1 MAGTV
6 TQGHTKRGPIG
17 CVTLTVTA
25 DAVDASVPNTSLTT
39 RISGRLVA
47 LETDPG
53 STAPSANYDITL
65 EDANGHDVLQGVGA
79 NRAAASTE
87 KVAVVFSG
95 TSVHPP
101 VAMSDTL
108 TFKIANNA
116 VNSAGV
122 VVKLYYE
129 GQGEDG

>member
-6 TQGHTKRGPIG
+6 VQSHTKRGPIG

-25 DAVDASVPNTSLTT
+25 DVADASVPNTDLVTK
-39 RISGRLVA
+39 ISGRLVA

-53 STAPSANYDITL
+53 TTAPTANYDITL
-65 EDANGHDVLQGVGA
+65 EDGNGLDVLQGVGA
-79 NRAAASTE
+79 NRSTSATE
-87 KVAVVFSG
+87 KAAIVFSG

-101 VAMSDTL
+101 VAMVDTL
-108 TFKIANNA
+108 TFKVTNNA
-116 VNSAGV
+116 VNSAGI

-129 GQGEDG
+129 GQGEGA